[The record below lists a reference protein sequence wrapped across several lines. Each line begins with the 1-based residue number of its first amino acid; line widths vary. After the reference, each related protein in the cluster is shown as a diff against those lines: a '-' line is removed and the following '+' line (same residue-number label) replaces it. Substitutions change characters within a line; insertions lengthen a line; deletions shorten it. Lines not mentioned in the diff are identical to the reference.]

1 MASLGLEMERGMLAK
16 EEKKEE
22 DEEEEEGGEASVTD
36 EEEEEESDTEPER
49 PPDAPRKVSF
59 ADAFGL
65 DLVSVKEFDDFVVDP
80 SGPGVN
86 GRAEAAAEVTAPHAR
101 PRGQAAVENHLSCL
115 FSVPAEP
122 DELRRRLRR
131 QKVELESVEL
141 LPGTATLRG
150 VVRVANLCYRKAVYV
165 RVSPDAWR
173 SHFELPAVYVPGSSD
188 RETDR
193 FAFLYV
199 LEPPAPPPA
208 GAAGK
213 TCTRLEFCLRYETE
227 VGTFWANNGGLNF
240 VLFCHRKGRGEEATR
255 DADPKESEEEEEE
268 EEDHLHRRRLRR
280 SSKQQKGD
288 KRSCLKANSEGEV
301 RGPGPRTIEAEAF
314 VVNEETSVVRRRR
327 RRRRRLAVGVPMFG
341 RTSSTEANP
350 LQQRSQKSLWLQRA
364 TSISPPEQPAGDHH
378 HHQPPPRRRQTVVAR
393 KRTAPAPAAN
403 PGNPRHVRPQRQLRR
418 RLLPEGLPP
427 VSISDEAQLAN
438 SQAESRD
445 NVPLAPEGS
454 SVTELATTT
463 TTAVDNNGN
472 ADDSS
477 RTQRPKCV
485 PSETRRETRDTEGMR
500 GEKGGGEGGDRGGAG
515 GEPLSGPAAGA
526 SITSS
531 GETPGTTEMTAAAA
545 GSQNASNV
553 DKISQGAPG
562 PGERLRQSRG
572 DDEDKDEAGD
582 EEEKGEKEEEE
593 VVVVVDMEE
602 EEEEEEQ
609 GKAGSQ
615 CTTQKQGTDMQ
626 ERRYRGHGTR

>member
-1 MASLGLEMERGMLAK
+1 MKMMMRMKAVLPVRRPDGRIGGPTTRADPYQLLPAMASLGLEMERGMLAK

-80 SGPGVN
+80 SGPGVD

-199 LEPPAPPPA
+199 LEPPPPPPA
-208 GAAGK
+208 GTAGK

-240 VLFCHRKGRGEEATR
+240 VLFCHRRGRGEEATR
-255 DADPKESEEEEEE
+255 DAEPRESGEEEEEEEE

-288 KRSCLKANSEGEV
+288 QRSCLKANRTPRVWCHSRSE
-301 RGPGPRTIEAEAF
+301 
-314 VVNEETSVVRRRR
+314 
-327 RRRRRLAVGVPMFG
+327 
-341 RTSSTEANP
+341 
-350 LQQRSQKSLWLQRA
+350 K
-364 TSISPPEQPAGDHH
+364 
-378 HHQPPPRRRQTVVAR
+378 
-393 KRTAPAPAAN
+393 
-403 PGNPRHVRPQRQLRR
+403 
-418 RLLPEGLPP
+418 
-427 VSISDEAQLAN
+427 
-438 SQAESRD
+438 
-445 NVPLAPEGS
+445 
-454 SVTELATTT
+454 
-463 TTAVDNNGN
+463 
-472 ADDSS
+472 
-477 RTQRPKCV
+477 
-485 PSETRRETRDTEGMR
+485 
-500 GEKGGGEGGDRGGAG
+500 
-515 GEPLSGPAAGA
+515 
-526 SITSS
+526 
-531 GETPGTTEMTAAAA
+531 
-545 GSQNASNV
+545 
-553 DKISQGAPG
+553 
-562 PGERLRQSRG
+562 
-572 DDEDKDEAGD
+572 
-582 EEEKGEKEEEE
+582 EKGEKEEEE